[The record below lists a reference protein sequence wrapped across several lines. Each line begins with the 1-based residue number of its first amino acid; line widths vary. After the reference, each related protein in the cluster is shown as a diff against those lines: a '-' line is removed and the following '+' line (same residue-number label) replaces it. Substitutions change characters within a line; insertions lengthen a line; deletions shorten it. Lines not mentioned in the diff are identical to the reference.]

1 MMNKIPV
8 GLGQP
13 LKPLI
18 EPLTKFNQ
26 LISSQMEKWVA
37 LNMDSLKAYMDLGM
51 AQFKIVL
58 KVHDAHSLSEF
69 ADSQFAVLSF
79 VGHRMLDDSRALND
93 WGSDYCYQANRLT
106 RSNLLNL
113 ILK

>member
-1 MMNKIPV
+1 MNEMPA

-18 EPLTKFNQ
+18 APLTKFNQ
-26 LISSQMEKWVA
+26 LISSQMERWVA

-51 AQFKIVL
+51 AQVKVAL
-58 KVHDAHSLSEF
+58 KVHDAHSLNEF

-79 VGHRMLDDSRALND
+79 MGHRMLDDSRTLSN
-93 WGSDYCYQANRLT
+93 WGADYYHQADRLT
-106 RSNLLNL
+106 RSSLLNL
-113 ILK
+113 IFK